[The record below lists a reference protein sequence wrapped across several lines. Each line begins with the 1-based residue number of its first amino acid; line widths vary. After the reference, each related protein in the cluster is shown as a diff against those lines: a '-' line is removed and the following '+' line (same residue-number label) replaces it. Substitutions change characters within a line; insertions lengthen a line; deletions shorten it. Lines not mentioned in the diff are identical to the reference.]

1 MPKTICVPNTS
12 SLKTGS
18 GAIEGVLDEG
28 VLGCSGYLIW
38 AGLMGREDTS
48 KRLSPRVWVGLPY
61 AWMARLV
68 SGYVIS
74 FPHKTTLYNPRPLR
88 CVYKPE
94 GLVRRGHQNSH
105 RLDI

>member
-1 MPKTICVPNTS
+1 MPKTIDTPDTS
-12 SLKTGS
+12 SLKTGL
-18 GAIEGVLDEG
+18 GATEGVLDYG
-28 VLGCSGYLIW
+28 VLRRPGYVTW

-48 KRLSPRVWVGLPY
+48 KRLSPHVRVGLPY

-74 FPHKTTLYNPRPLR
+74 FLYKPTMYNPRPLR

-94 GLVRRGHQNSH
+94 GLVRRDNQSSY